1 MSASPT
7 PSVPV
12 SVPVRGI
19 AVAIALVS
27 VYLIWGSTYLGI
39 RFALEGGYPPLLMG
53 GGRFVLAGA
62 LMYGLLRWRGEPA
75 PSPRQWASLA
85 LMGLL
90 LMALGNGMV
99 TVAEQWV
106 SSGLA
111 AVAVAS
117 MPLWM
122 GLFTT
127 LRGER
132 PSRNEWIGMG
142 IGFVGVVWLNAGSAL
157 AASPQGLIALLVA
170 PLAWAF
176 GSVWSRGRDLPSPF
190 MSAAGQMLCG
200 GATMLLAGTVLGERM
215 HAMPSAHGTLAV
227 LYLVTFGSIIGF
239 SAYIWLLRHVRP
251 ALASSYAYVNP
262 PIAVLFGALLAGE
275 RFSLHALGA
284 MVVILVGVAIV
295 TLTRARPRPPAT
307 EPVA

>member
-1 MSASPT
+1 MNASSP
-7 PSVPV
+7 PSVA
-12 SVPVRGI
+12 VPVRGF
-19 AVAIALVS
+19 AVAMALLS
-27 VYLIWGSTYLGI
+27 VYVIWGSTYLGI

-62 LMYGLLRWRGEPA
+62 LMYGVLRWRGEPA
-75 PSPRQWASLA
+75 PTKRQWSALA
-85 LMGLL
+85 LMGAL
-90 LMALGNGMV
+90 LMGLGNGMV
-99 TVAEQWV
+99 TIAEQWV
-106 SSGLA
+106 TSGLA

-132 PSRNEWIGMG
+132 PSRNEWIGMA

-157 AASPQGLIALLVA
+157 AASPQGLIALLIA

-200 GATMLLAGTVLGERM
+200 GAMMLVAGTVLGERLNTV
-215 HAMPSAHGTLAV
+215 PTTHGTLAV
-227 LYLVTFGSIIGF
+227 VYLVTFGSIIGF

-251 ALASSYAYVNP
+251 ALASSYAYINP

-275 RFSLHALGA
+275 RFSIHAIGA
-284 MVVILVGVAIV
+284 MVVILVGVVIV

>member
-1 MSASPT
+1 MNASSP
-7 PSVPV
+7 PSVA
-12 SVPVRGI
+12 VPVRGF
-19 AVAIALVS
+19 AVAMALLS
-27 VYLIWGSTYLGI
+27 VYVIWGSTYLGI

-62 LMYGLLRWRGEPA
+62 LMYGVLRWRGEPA
-75 PSPRQWASLA
+75 PTRRQWSALA

-90 LMALGNGMV
+90 LMGLGNGMV
-99 TVAEQWV
+99 TIAEQWV
-106 SSGLA
+106 TSGLA

-132 PSRNEWIGMG
+132 PSRNEWIGMA

-157 AASPQGLIALLVA
+157 AASPQGLIALLIA

-200 GATMLLAGTVLGERM
+200 GAMMLVAGTVLGERL
-215 HAMPSAHGTLAV
+215 HTVPSTHGTLAV

-251 ALASSYAYVNP
+251 ALASSYAYINP

-275 RFSLHALGA
+275 RFSIHALGA
-284 MVVILVGVAIV
+284 MVVILAGVATV

>member
-1 MSASPT
+1 MSASS
-7 PSVPV
+7 PSSVA
-12 SVPVRGI
+12 VPVRGI
-19 AVAIALVS
+19 AVALALLS
-27 VYLIWGSTYLGI
+27 VYVIWGSTYLGI

-53 GGRFVLAGA
+53 GGRFLLAGA
-62 LMYGLLRWRGEPA
+62 LMYGVLRWRGEPA
-75 PSPRQWASLA
+75 PSKRQWSALA
-85 LMGLL
+85 LMGAL
-90 LMALGNGMV
+90 LMGLGNGMV
-99 TVAEQWV
+99 TIAEQWV
-106 SSGLA
+106 TSGLA

-132 PSRNEWIGMG
+132 PNRNEWIGMA
-142 IGFVGVVWLNAGSAL
+142 IGFIGVVWLNAGSAL

-200 GATMLLAGTVLGERM
+200 GAMMMLAGLVLGERL
-215 HAMPSAHGTLAV
+215 HAVPTTHGTLAV

-251 ALASSYAYVNP
+251 ALASSYAYINP

-275 RFSLHALGA
+275 RFSIHAIGA
-284 MVVILVGVAIV
+284 MVVILVGVVIV